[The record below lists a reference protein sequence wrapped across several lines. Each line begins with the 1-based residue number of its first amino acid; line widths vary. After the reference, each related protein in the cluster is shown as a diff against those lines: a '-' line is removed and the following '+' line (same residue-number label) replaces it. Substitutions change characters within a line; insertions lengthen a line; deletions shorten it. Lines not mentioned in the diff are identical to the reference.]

1 MTERT
6 EELDNI
12 KNDLKNNNVIVNE
25 QAQVI
30 ETITTERESL
40 KCLVEK
46 LTNEKVSLVIC
57 HSYLYI

>member
-1 MTERT
+1 MAERT

-30 ETITTERESL
+30 DTISTERESL

-46 LTNEKVSLVIC
+46 LTNEKVSFDI
-57 HSYLYI
+57 

>member
-6 EELDNI
+6 DELDKI

-25 QAQVI
+25 QAQLI
-30 ETITTERESL
+30 ETIKTERESL

-46 LTNEKVSLVIC
+46 LTNEKVSLVI
-57 HSYLYI
+57 YNKYTYI